1 VIITGV
7 AGGGK
12 TTLINA
18 LRQYGFSCVS
28 EVAREIIADQLAI
41 GGRALHQVDP
51 QLFAEIM
58 LSWEVRSYRLAAH
71 LAAGLVF
78 FDRGIPD
85 LVGYHRLLG
94 LPVPTHV
101 LTATTMYRYHHQV
114 FLAPPW
120 PEIHVP
126 DEERTQGFEE
136 VMRTHEVIANS
147 YLEHGYDLIT
157 LPKVSVEERVAF
169 VRQYLT

>member
-1 VIITGV
+1 MIITGV

-18 LRQYGFSCVS
+18 LRQYGFSCVP
-28 EVAREIIADQLAI
+28 EVAREVIADQIAI
-41 GGRALHQVDP
+41 GGRALHQLDP
-51 QLFAEIM
+51 ELFAEIM
-58 LSWEVRSYRLAAH
+58 LSWEVRSYRQAAH
-71 LAAGLVF
+71 LAGLVF

-85 LVGYHRLLG
+85 LVGYHRLMG
-94 LPVPTHV
+94 LPVPVHV
-101 LTATTMYRYHHQV
+101 LAATTIYRYDPQV

-120 PEIHVP
+120 PEIYVP
-126 DEERTQGFEE
+126 DEERTQGFDE
-136 VMRTHEVIANS
+136 VMRTHEVIANA

-169 VRQYLT
+169 VRQHLT